1 MKGMMK
7 HTLLIVIA
15 LLCAAACPAQ
25 TTLEACQQQAQQNYP
40 LIKRRALYAQSTA
53 YTIANIKKGW
63 LPQVQVAAQGTVQN
77 RVAQLPEQLSNM
89 MAALGQSTRGL
100 AKEQYRVG
108 VDVNQMLWDGGRISA
123 QKDVARL
130 QQQVDEAQTDV
141 SLYQVRQRVN
151 DLYFGICTAKAGRS
165 HAKRCGPS
173 ESRTPYGRANG
184 QRIATHTCRALPHVG
199 LVLQR

>member
-1 MKGMMK
+1 MK

-53 YTIANIKKGW
+53 YTIANIKKGG

-123 QKDVARL
+123 QKEVAQL

-151 DLYFGICTAKAGRS
+151 DLY
-165 HAKRCGPS
+165 S
-173 ESRTPYGRANG
+173 ESCLLTSVCDLTATYKRYCKATKTNSLRCKGRAWPCKA
-184 QRIATHTCRALPHVG
+184 IWTK
-199 LVLQR
+199 

>member
-1 MKGMMK
+1 MK

-53 YTIANIKKGW
+53 YTVANIKKGW

-130 QQQVDEAQTDV
+130 QQQVDEAKPTFR
-141 SLYQVRQRVN
+141 STK
-151 DLYFGICTAKAGRS
+151 CAKG
-165 HAKRCGPS
+165 
-173 ESRTPYGRANG
+173 
-184 QRIATHTCRALPHVG
+184 
-199 LVLQR
+199 